1 MKKKSDDVEGQKIVL
16 KPMNYKFAEIPI
28 RGITPLLEE
37 RNDGTAAEL
46 YDGDKSKKVKQRDK
60 RTEEEKLESK
70 IHHTPD
76 GKVGFPSTGFSTGM
90 RKVAYSETKLPGIS
104 MRVKE
109 AVRFLEPMIPIKYDK
124 MTVNKEI
131 GRQSGKNRAP
141 RKILRPQFN
150 GWSAILKIKYD
161 VDMISLEQLVDL
173 VNKTGSRRGLGGF
186 RPECSGTFGQYEV
199 VPDEKR

>member
-1 MKKKSDDVEGQKIVL
+1 
-16 KPMNYKFAEIPI
+16 
-28 RGITPLLEE
+28 
-37 RNDGTAAEL
+37 
-46 YDGDKSKKVKQRDK
+46 
-60 RTEEEKLESK
+60 
-70 IHHTPD
+70 
-76 GKVGFPSTGFSTGM
+76 
-90 RKVAYSETKLPGIS
+90 
-104 MRVKE
+104 
-109 AVRFLEPMIPIKYDK
+109 